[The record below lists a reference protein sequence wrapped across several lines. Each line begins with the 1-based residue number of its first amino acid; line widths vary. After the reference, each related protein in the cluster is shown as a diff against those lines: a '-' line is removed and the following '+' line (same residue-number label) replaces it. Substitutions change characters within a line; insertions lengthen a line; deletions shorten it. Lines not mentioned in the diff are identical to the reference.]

1 MIIRLKN
8 KHILEVDEFQFRC
21 CIGKNGLKKEKSE
34 GDKSTP
40 KGLFKLKKIYYRAD
54 RIKNLKSKFKQ
65 IIIKK
70 NMGWCD
76 DPRSKKYN
84 KLINTNIEK
93 KYEKLFRK
101 DSKYD
106 LLIELD
112 YNRKKPIPYKGSAIF
127 LHLTKNYKPTAG
139 CIAINKK
146 DFLIML
152 KIIKKNTFIK
162 IN

>member
-1 MIIRLKN
+1 MIIKLKN
-8 KHILEVDEFQFRC
+8 KHILEVNDFQFRC
-21 CIGKNGLKKEKSE
+21 CIGKKGLKKIKQE

-40 KGLFKLKKIYYRAD
+40 KGFFKLKRLYYRAD
-54 RIKNLKSKFKQ
+54 RIKNLKSKLK
-65 IIIKK
+65 ISIIKK
-70 NMGWCD
+70 HMGWCD
-76 DPRSKKYN
+76 DPESKYYN
-84 KLINTNIEK
+84 KLINIHK
-93 KYEKLFRK
+93 VDKYEKLFRK
-101 DSKYD
+101 DCKYD

-112 YNRKKPIPYKGSAIF
+112 YNRKKPIPYKGSAVF
-127 LHLTKNYKPTAG
+127 LHLTKNYKPTSG